1 MVRERKD
8 YYQIT
13 KAVGGN
19 TVLETPVVGVETEAP
34 VLEVGALAVEAAGK
48 RKKKKAHKSRSTT
61 EVEVETEVEL
71 DAGPETEVVS
81 EGPDGSSKKRTARD
95 EVTPASF
102 ISCLWCLCTSTNHY
116 GSL

>member
-19 TVLETPVVGVETEAP
+19 TVLEAPVVGVETEAP

-61 EVEVETEVEL
+61 EVEVETEVEEEVEA
-71 DAGPETEVVS
+71 DPGTGVVS
-81 EGPDGSSKKRTARD
+81 EVPTGSSKKRTARE
-95 EVTPASF
+95 EVTPAYF
-102 ISCLWCLCTSTNHY
+102 V
-116 GSL
+116 SLFVVLAFRY